1 MHANYSIIYKRN
13 TVLFDPQSIFKKK
26 DKVSPTLRQ
35 EFVKGILAKNLA
47 VHRITTLQN
56 EIGSLGNTLS

>member
-1 MHANYSIIYKRN
+1 MHANYSISYKRN
-13 TVLFDPQSIFKKK
+13 TVLFDPQSIKKK

-47 VHRITTLQN
+47 IHRITTLQN